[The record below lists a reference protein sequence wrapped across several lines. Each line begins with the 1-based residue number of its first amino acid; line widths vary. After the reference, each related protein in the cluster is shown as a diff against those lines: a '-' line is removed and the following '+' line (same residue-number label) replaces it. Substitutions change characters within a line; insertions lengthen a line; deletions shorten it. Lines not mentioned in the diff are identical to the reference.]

1 MPTVTATESGGF
13 DLHEPDEWF
22 DAQITDIQDLPDGQW
37 GPGLK
42 FILELDDDEPH
53 DDGAPW
59 ETWAFCSQKL
69 SPRSKLYG
77 WLKAIDEDLIPEP
90 GGTIDLDD
98 LVGSRVQVMFERFN
112 GHDPDGNPQE
122 KEKVV
127 KIRAGKKKAKAK
139 KAAKPKADEDL
150 EAPF

>member
-13 DLHEPDEWF
+13 DLHEPDEWH
-22 DAQITDIQDLPDGQW
+22 DGTVTGIEESNDGQW

-42 FILELDDDEPH
+42 WLIVLDDDEPH

-77 WLKAIDEDLIPEP
+77 WLKGIDPSLIPEP
-90 GGTIDLDD
+90 GGTVDLDD
-98 LVGSRVQVMFERFN
+98 LVGTRIQVMFERVN

-122 KEKVV
+122 KEKVT
-127 KIRAGKKKAKAK
+127 KIRAGKKADKK
-139 KAAKPKADEDL
+139 KAAESKTDDDL